1 MNRSMTFL
9 VALAMLVTAC
19 GDNSPDDFSAN
30 SPGTSGANAPDNA
43 GTTTDAPCLDEL
55 TARVEAVR
63 VSVDALEHE
72 DPSAPADPRATYEA
86 LAADLD
92 DLEADLD
99 TVESSLDA
107 AETQVA
113 ELAPQSQ
120 ELLNAL
126 GLVAQGAP

>member
-1 MNRSMTFL
+1 MNRSMTFV
-9 VALAMLVTAC
+9 VALAMLLTAC
-19 GDNSPDDFSAN
+19 GDNSPENASSN
-30 SPGTSGANAPDNA
+30 SPDNSGP
-43 GTTTDAPCLDEL
+43 TTDAPCLDDL

-63 VSVDALEHE
+63 ASVDALDHE
-72 DPSAPADPRATYEA
+72 DPSTAADPRATYEG

-107 AETQVA
+107 AETRVT

-120 ELLNAL
+120 ELLKAL
-126 GLVAQGAP
+126 GMLALEAQ